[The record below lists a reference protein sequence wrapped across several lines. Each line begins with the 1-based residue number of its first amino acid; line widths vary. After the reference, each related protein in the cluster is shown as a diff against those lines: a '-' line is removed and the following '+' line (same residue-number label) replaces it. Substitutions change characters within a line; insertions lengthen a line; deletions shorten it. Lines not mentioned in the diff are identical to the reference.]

1 MFRER
6 ERIMKA
12 QNIMK
17 SLVIAIILIAGAAQV
32 SAVTYQTKY
41 KGSMYNVQRT
51 TSYGAAPA
59 ATFQSTSTYA
69 SPEWAEQPMLNSDGT
84 VNEGAYMSGPR
95 RVIGTPGDDEEP
107 GEGEGGGENKDGEG
121 GDHNWN
127 GSDQPLGDALLPLAL
142 LACAYA
148 IYKVS
153 RRRKEA

>member
-1 MFRER
+1 
-6 ERIMKA
+6 MKA

-41 KGSMYNVQRT
+41 KGTMYNVQRT

-95 RVIGTPGDDEEP
+95 RLGEGPSPGSGTQPGTPGNPEDE
-107 GEGEGGGENKDGEG
+107 DQ
-121 GDHNWN
+121 
-127 GSDQPLGDALLPLAL
+127 QPLGDALIPLAL

>member
-1 MFRER
+1 
-6 ERIMKA
+6 MKA

-51 TSYGAAPA
+51 TSYGAAAPA

-95 RVIGTPGDDEEP
+95 RVIVTPGDGDDGDEP
-107 GEGEGGGENKDGEG
+107 GEGEGGGENKEGEG

>member
-1 MFRER
+1 MFREECLMFRER
-6 ERIMKA
+6 ERIMKV

-41 KGSMYNVQRT
+41 KGSMYNVQSP
-51 TSYGAAPA
+51 TSYGAAAPS

-84 VNEGAYMSGPR
+84 VNEGAYMGGKNNAPGPR
-95 RVIGTPGDDEEP
+95 RNVTSPNPGVDEKNDD
-107 GEGEGGGENKDGEG
+107 GNV
-121 GDHNWN
+121 
-127 GSDQPLGDALLPLAL
+127 PLGDALLPLAL

>member
-32 SAVTYQTKY
+32 SAVDYQTKY
-41 KGSMYNVQRT
+41 KGSMYNVQSP
-51 TSYGAAPA
+51 TSYGAAAPS

-84 VNEGAYMSGPR
+84 VNEGAYMGGRSNAPSYGPR
-95 RVIGTPGDDEEP
+95 REGERGDGEGNSGTPGQ
-107 GEGEGGGENKDGEG
+107 G
-121 GDHNWN
+121 GDK
-127 GSDQPLGDALLPLAL
+127 QPLGDALIPLML

>member
-6 ERIMKA
+6 ERIMKV

-41 KGSMYNVQRT
+41 KGSMYNVQSP

-84 VNEGAYMSGPR
+84 VNEGAYMSSASNAPSGPR
-95 RVIGTPGDDEEP
+95 RVGGHSGTPGQ
-107 GEGEGGGENKDGEG
+107 GEVK
-121 GDHNWN
+121 
-127 GSDQPLGDALLPLAL
+127 QPLGDALIPLML

>member
-41 KGSMYNVQRT
+41 KGSMYNVQSPI
-51 TSYGAAPA
+51 SYGAAAPA

-84 VNEGAYMSGPR
+84 VNEGAYMSSASNAPSGPR
-95 RVIGTPGDDEEP
+95 RVGGHSGTPGQ
-107 GEGEGGGENKDGEG
+107 EGDK
-121 GDHNWN
+121 
-127 GSDQPLGDALLPLAL
+127 QPLGDALLPLAL

>member
-1 MFRER
+1 MFREECLMFRER

-84 VNEGAYMSGPR
+84 VNEGAYMGGRNNAPGPR
-95 RVIGTPGDDEEP
+95 REP
-107 GEGEGGGENKDGEG
+107 GNPFSGDNTPDGGN
-121 GDHNWN
+121 
-127 GSDQPLGDALLPLAL
+127 QPLGDALLPLAL

>member
-1 MFRER
+1 
-6 ERIMKA
+6 
-12 QNIMK
+12 MK

-51 TSYGAAPA
+51 TSYGAAAPA

-84 VNEGAYMSGPR
+84 VNEGAYMSSASNAPSGPR
-95 RVIGTPGDDEEP
+95 RAPGTP
-107 GEGEGGGENKDGEG
+107 DGQLDPKTE
-121 GDHNWN
+121 
-127 GSDQPLGDALLPLAL
+127 QPLGDALLPLAL

>member
-41 KGSMYNVQRT
+41 KGSMYNVQSP

-69 SPEWAEQPMLNSDGT
+69 SPEWAEESTLNSDGT

-95 RVIGTPGDDEEP
+95 RLGEVPSPGGTQPGTPDKP
-107 GEGEGGGENKDGEG
+107 NPENQ
-121 GDHNWN
+121 
-127 GSDQPLGDALLPLAL
+127 QPLGDALIPLAL

>member
-17 SLVIAIILIAGAAQV
+17 SLVIAIILIAGVAQV

-84 VNEGAYMSGPR
+84 VNEGAYMGGRNNAPGPR
-95 RVIGTPGDDEEP
+95 RLGEVGDPSSGIDPPDEEDTDP
-107 GEGEGGGENKDGEG
+107 IENGT
-121 GDHNWN
+121 
-127 GSDQPLGDALLPLAL
+127 PLGDALLPLAL

>member
-84 VNEGAYMSGPR
+84 VNEGAYMAPGPR
-95 RVIGTPGDDEEP
+95 REP
-107 GEGEGGGENKDGEG
+107 GNPFSGDNTPDGGN
-121 GDHNWN
+121 
-127 GSDQPLGDALLPLAL
+127 QPLGDALLPLAL